1 VDVTS
6 FDQPTDGYG
15 ARVHPRRRQ
24 CGVQGDRI
32 VAKRRT
38 TGLEDLSA
46 GLRLWSTGLG
56 SIPIPYRP
64 AAGSFSRTARRPSSL
79 GCAEVGTRP
88 VEPGEL
94 GVDVDGDGAEQA
106 DAVRLHRG
114 DVGK

>member
-1 VDVTS
+1 MS
-6 FDQPTDGYG
+6 LRSINPPTGTVPAYTPVG
-15 ARVHPRRRQ
+15 ANA
-24 CGVQGDRI
+24 GVQGDRI
-32 VAKRRT
+32 VAQRRT

-56 SIPIPYRP
+56 SIPIPHRP